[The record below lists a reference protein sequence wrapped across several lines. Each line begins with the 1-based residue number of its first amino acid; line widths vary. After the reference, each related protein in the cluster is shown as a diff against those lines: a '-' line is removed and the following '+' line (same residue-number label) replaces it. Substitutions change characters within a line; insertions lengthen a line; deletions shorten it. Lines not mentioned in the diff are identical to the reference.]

1 MAKHFMHFHGAG
13 GLAKAIADYRA
24 ECGKD
29 LVVYRGHSRR
39 KYPIRPSVL
48 RKGKWI
54 KNEDKMLRKLEASF
68 PDEFLN
74 DSSTMDKLARARH
87 VNLPTRLLDVTT
99 NPLVAIY
106 FATKQSAGN
115 HDAGGEVI
123 AFRIKADKER
133 FFDSDTISCI
143 ANLSYLRYKE
153 KDQIASW
160 LEANKG
166 EISDEK
172 KIFDAISAF
181 NDEPYIKR
189 LLQFIRVEK
198 PYFVD
203 RIDPRDFLTAWYVKP
218 KMSTRRILAQSG
230 AFLVFGNCPGK
241 MREDPPDVFFPENK
255 RSLFKEEESEKL
267 IECKRFPIKEGES
280 EKLLKNLEWLSI
292 DERTLFPDIE
302 KEARAIAES
311 P

>member
-13 GLAKAIADYRA
+13 GLATAIANHRA

-29 LVVYRGHSRR
+29 LVVYRGHSRY

-48 RKGKWI
+48 RNTKWI
-54 KNEDKMLRKLEASF
+54 KNEDEMLRKLEASF

-106 FATKQSAGN
+106 FATKQSARNRG
-115 HDAGGEVI
+115 AGKVI
-123 AFRIKADKER
+123 AFRIKADKEK

-143 ANLSYLRYKE
+143 ANLSFLRYDE
-153 KDQIASW
+153 KKQLASW
-160 LEANKG
+160 LRKHKGNLSSPKEICNFNKLL
-166 EISDEK
+166 
-172 KIFDAISAF
+172 
-181 NDEPYIKR
+181 YIQR
-189 LLQFIRVEK
+189 LLQFIRGEK
-198 PYFVD
+198 PYFRD
-203 RIDPRDFLTAWYVKP
+203 RIVPSHLQAAWYVKP

-241 MREDPPDVFFPENK
+241 MGEDPPEGFLPETK
-255 RSLFKEEESEKL
+255 SFL
-267 IECKRFPIKEGES
+267 IKKGES
-280 EKLLKNLEWLSI
+280 EKLLKDLEGLGI
-292 DERTLFPDIE
+292 DKRTLFPDIE
-302 KEARAIAES
+302 TEARAIKES
-311 P
+311 A